1 MSLFYKN
8 SIKKKRI
15 NLKISFKCPLT
26 APHIN
31 ALTQTHKRS
40 HPKTPKLS
48 YSEPLQHTKIRIFE
62 RLREFMSET
71 SVQFGKVISQCREL
85 FSKKL
90 QDYGA
95 AWRVLR
101 PSSITDQIYIKVNR
115 IRTLQ
120 MTDKKMV
127 DESEEDEF
135 IAIVNYSIIG
145 LIQLEKGFSNDFNE
159 NKEEIL
165 ELYNHYATEAQQLME
180 RKNHDYGEAW
190 RDMRISS
197 ITDLIYQ
204 KVLRTKQIE
213 DNQGVTLVSEGLDAN
228 YFDMLN
234 YAVFC
239 LIKFSEKATHV
250 E

>member
-1 MSLFYKN
+1 MHNTSAQFDDVITVCRDLFE
-8 SIKKKRI
+8 KKMK
-15 NLKISFKCPLT
+15 
-26 APHIN
+26 
-31 ALTQTHKRS
+31 
-40 HPKTPKLS
+40 
-48 YSEPLQHTKIRIFE
+48 
-62 RLREFMSET
+62 
-71 SVQFGKVISQCREL
+71 
-85 FSKKL
+85 
-90 QDYGA
+90 DYGT

-120 MTDKKMV
+120 MTDVKMV
-127 DESEEDEF
+127 DESEESEF

-145 LIQLEKGFSNDFNE
+145 LIQLEKGFSD
-159 NKEEIL
+159 EINANPDDTMK
-165 ELYNHYATEAQQLME
+165 LYNFYAQKAKELME

-190 RDMRISS
+190 REMRISS

-213 DNQGVTLVSEGLDAN
+213 DNNGATLVSEGLDAN

-239 LIKFSEKATHV
+239 LIKMEVGRQKR
-250 E
+250 ED

>member
-1 MSLFYKN
+1 MLKTSL
-8 SIKKKRI
+8 
-15 NLKISFKCPLT
+15 
-26 APHIN
+26 
-31 ALTQTHKRS
+31 Q
-40 HPKTPKLS
+40 
-48 YSEPLQHTKIRIFE
+48 FE
-62 RLREFMSET
+62 
-71 SVQFGKVISQCREL
+71 KVIGECRAL
-85 FSKKL
+85 FSKKM

-120 MTDKKMV
+120 MTNVKMV
-127 DESEEDEF
+127 DESEEGEF

-145 LIQLEKGFSNDFNE
+145 LIQLEKGLSNDFNE
-159 NKEEIL
+159 NNEEIL
-165 ELYNHYATEAQQLME
+165 QLYDKYSIKAMALME

-213 DNQGVTLVSEGLDAN
+213 DNQGKTIVSEGLDAN

-239 LIKFSEKATHV
+239 LIKFYEKENKFEPKTI
-250 E
+250 

>member
-1 MSLFYKN
+1 MLKTSL
-8 SIKKKRI
+8 
-15 NLKISFKCPLT
+15 
-26 APHIN
+26 
-31 ALTQTHKRS
+31 
-40 HPKTPKLS
+40 
-48 YSEPLQHTKIRIFE
+48 
-62 RLREFMSET
+62 
-71 SVQFGKVISQCREL
+71 QFDKVIAECRDL
-85 FSKKL
+85 FSKKMH
-90 QDYGA
+90 DYGA

-127 DESEEDEF
+127 DESEEGEF
-135 IAIVNYSIIG
+135 VAIVNYSIIG
-145 LIQLEKGFSNDFNE
+145 LIQLEKGLAE
-159 NKEEIL
+159 NLDDNHEEIL
-165 ELYNHYATEAQQLME
+165 KLYDKYATEARNLME

-190 RDMRISS
+190 REMRISS

-213 DNQGVTLVSEGLDAN
+213 DNQGKTLVSEGLDAN

-239 LIKFSEKATHV
+239 LIKFSEEEKFKGNLA
-250 E
+250 

>member
-1 MSLFYKN
+1 MSD
-8 SIKKKRI
+8 
-15 NLKISFKCPLT
+15 
-26 APHIN
+26 
-31 ALTQTHKRS
+31 
-40 HPKTPKLS
+40 
-48 YSEPLQHTKIRIFE
+48 
-62 RLREFMSET
+62 T
-71 SVQFGKVISQCREL
+71 SVQFGKVIGACREL
-85 FSKKL
+85 FGKKL

-115 IRTLQ
+115 IRTIQ
-120 MTDKKMV
+120 ITGKKMV
-127 DESEEDEF
+127 EESEEGEF
-135 IAIVNYSIIG
+135 IAIINYSIIA

-165 ELYNHYATEAQQLME
+165 ALYDHYAAEARNLME

-190 RDMRISS
+190 REMRISS

-213 DNQGVTLVSEGLDAN
+213 DNQGATLVSEGLDAN

-239 LIKFSEKATHV
+239 LIKFSEKEKQADSKTF
-250 E
+250 

>member
-1 MSLFYKN
+1 MSK
-8 SIKKKRI
+8 
-15 NLKISFKCPLT
+15 
-26 APHIN
+26 
-31 ALTQTHKRS
+31 
-40 HPKTPKLS
+40 
-48 YSEPLQHTKIRIFE
+48 
-62 RLREFMSET
+62 T
-71 SVQFGKVISQCREL
+71 SVQFEKIISQCRDL

-127 DESEEDEF
+127 DESEDDEF
-135 IAIVNYSIIG
+135 VAIVNYSIIG
-145 LIQLEKGFSNDFNE
+145 LIQLEKGLSDDFNE
-159 NKEEIL
+159 NKDEIIS
-165 ELYNHYATEAQQLME
+165 LYDKYADEAKALME

-213 DNQGVTLVSEGLDAN
+213 DNQGKTIVSEGLEAN

-239 LIKFSEKATHV
+239 LIKFSEQQNQFEPKTI
-250 E
+250 

>member
-1 MSLFYKN
+1 
-8 SIKKKRI
+8 
-15 NLKISFKCPLT
+15 
-26 APHIN
+26 
-31 ALTQTHKRS
+31 
-40 HPKTPKLS
+40 
-48 YSEPLQHTKIRIFE
+48 
-62 RLREFMSET
+62 MSET
-71 SVQFGKVISQCREL
+71 SIQFENIISQCREL

-90 QDYGA
+90 QDYGP

-120 MTDKKMV
+120 MTGKKMV

-135 IAIVNYSIIG
+135 VAIINYSIIA

-165 ELYNHYATEAQQLME
+165 KLYDHYAAEARQLME

-213 DNQGVTLVSEGLDAN
+213 DNQGVTVVSEGLDAN

-234 YAVFC
+234 YSVFC
-239 LIKFSEKATHV
+239 LIKFSEKKNSI
-250 E
+250 ESQN

>member
-1 MSLFYKN
+1 MHNTSAQFDDVIKACRDLFE
-8 SIKKKRI
+8 KKMK
-15 NLKISFKCPLT
+15 
-26 APHIN
+26 
-31 ALTQTHKRS
+31 
-40 HPKTPKLS
+40 
-48 YSEPLQHTKIRIFE
+48 
-62 RLREFMSET
+62 
-71 SVQFGKVISQCREL
+71 
-85 FSKKL
+85 
-90 QDYGA
+90 DYGT

-101 PSSITDQIYIKVNR
+101 PSSITDQIYIKVSR

-120 MTDKKMV
+120 ITDVKMV

-135 IAIVNYSIIG
+135 IAIINYSIIG
-145 LIQLEKGFSNDFNE
+145 LIQLEKGFSDELNANS
-159 NKEEIL
+159 EEIIH
-165 ELYNHYATEAQQLME
+165 LYDSYAQKAKELME

-213 DNQGVTLVSEGLDAN
+213 DNQGKTLVSEGLDAN

-239 LIKFSEKATHV
+239 LIKMEV
-250 E
+250 GGRMMED